1 MVYQR
6 VFIKVWE
13 LVTIEV
19 EFVDVSDDEIVV
31 P

>member
-1 MVYQR
+1 MVCQR

-19 EFVDVSDDEIVV
+19 EFVDVSDDEIV

>member
-1 MVYQR
+1 MVCQR

-19 EFVDVSDDEIVV
+19 EFVDVRDDEIV

>member
-19 EFVDVSDDEIVV
+19 EFVDVSDDEIV